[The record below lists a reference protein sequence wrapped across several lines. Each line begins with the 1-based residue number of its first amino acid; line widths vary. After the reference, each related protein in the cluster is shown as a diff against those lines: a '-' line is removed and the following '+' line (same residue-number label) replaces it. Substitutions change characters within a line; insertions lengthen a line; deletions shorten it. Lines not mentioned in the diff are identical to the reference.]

1 MCTTSKP
8 NKSSTSSALHD
19 VLILIIWLV
28 WVRLL
33 WPPQIL
39 ADLPAGLFPLC
50 LGLCWLFEVL
60 APLPIGFI
68 FVLVGINSISSVV
81 DSSSMV
87 NSLFVCLECQWTW
100 AVNARNNSS
109 SSLHWRLEFPCH
121 LARQSNS
128 EPIVAPEIFGPVRAF
143 FDTHFHHKIQTLV
156 AGVAVVFSRS
166 VQKENVLWIDP
177 IDFADDGF
185 FCMAVMFVDCPR
197 DQLAIANDSC
207 YTFCPPGGAIG

>member
-33 WPPQIL
+33 WLPQIL

-100 AVNARNNSS
+100 AV
-109 SSLHWRLEFPCH
+109 
-121 LARQSNS
+121 
-128 EPIVAPEIFGPVRAF
+128 
-143 FDTHFHHKIQTLV
+143 
-156 AGVAVVFSRS
+156 
-166 VQKENVLWIDP
+166 QKENVLWIDP

-185 FCMAVMFVDCPR
+185 FCMAVMFVDFPR

-207 YTFCPPGGAIG
+207 YIF

>member
-33 WPPQIL
+33 WLPQIL

-68 FVLVGINSISSVV
+68 FVLVVINSISFVV
-81 DSSSMV
+81 DSSCMV
-87 NSLFVCLECQWTW
+87 NGLFVCLEYRWTMI
-100 AVNARNNSS
+100 ARNYPS
-109 SSLHWRLEFPCH
+109 SSLHWRLEFPFH
-121 LARQSNS
+121 FALGGLG
-128 EPIVAPEIFGPVRAF
+128 APVGRAGWQWELVSGNAQQISRKP
-143 FDTHFHHKIQTLV
+143 HK
-156 AGVAVVFSRS
+156 
-166 VQKENVLWIDP
+166 E
-177 IDFADDGF
+177 
-185 FCMAVMFVDCPR
+185 
-197 DQLAIANDSC
+197 
-207 YTFCPPGGAIG
+207 

>member
-8 NKSSTSSALHD
+8 SKSSTSSALHD

-33 WPPQIL
+33 WLPQIL

-60 APLPIGFI
+60 APLPIVFI
-68 FVLVGINSISSVV
+68 FVLVVINSISFVV
-81 DSSSMV
+81 DSSCMV
-87 NSLFVCLECQWTW
+87 NGLFVCLEYRWTMI
-100 AVNARNNSS
+100 ARNYPS
-109 SSLHWRLEFPCH
+109 SSLHWRLEFPFH
-121 LARQSNS
+121 FARQSNY
-128 EPIVAPEIFGPVRAF
+128 ELILAPEIFAPVRAF
-143 FDTHFHHKIQTLV
+143 FYAHFNHKIQTLV

-166 VQKENVLWIDP
+166 VLKEDVLWIDP